1 MTTILF
7 NAYACSPNR
16 GSELGLG
23 WNWCINLAKYCKV
36 YVITEGEFRDDIEK
50 ELEDFEYQDN
60 LVFNYLPVSNEIRQ
74 MCWNQGDWR
83 FYWHYAKWQK
93 RALQLGI
100 ELVSKHSI
108 DLVHQFNMIGFR
120 EPGYLWKI
128 PHVKYVWGPFDAKE
142 GFPIPFL
149 EGATFLQ
156 QSKVRLKNWI
166 TYLQLR
172 YSYRVGQAV
181 RRADLLLGASSESVR
196 SIEKFYGKKVY
207 LFNETGCSPVKK
219 PDMPAKYQKSSKFRL
234 LWVGKFDQRK
244 QLLLALQ
251 VMKQL
256 TSQDFELVII
266 GGSEEEETLYQT
278 KAKQLGVNDV
288 CRWLGKLPHTEVQNW
303 MRSSDLFLFTSVSEG
318 TPHVVLES
326 VANGLPVLC
335 FDCCGHGDV
344 INDSIGF
351 KIPVTN
357 PVIAIRDFAEKII
370 YIQRNVELR
379 SNKAKMCFEYAQVY
393 SWENKAKEM
402 LAFYQNLL
410 LAT

>member
-1 MTTILF
+1 MIGVLF
-7 NAYACSPNR
+7 NSYACAPNK

-23 WNWCINLAKYCKV
+23 WNWCIHLARFCKV

-50 ELEDFEYQDN
+50 ELKSFEYQDN
-60 LVFNYLPVSNEIRQ
+60 LVFNYLPVSEVVRQ

-83 FYWHYAKWQK
+83 FYWHYAQWQK
-93 RALQLGI
+93 RAFRLAS
-100 ELVSKHSI
+100 ELVETNSI
-108 DLVHQFNMIGFR
+108 DVVHQLNMIGFR

-142 GFPIPFL
+142 GFPTQFL
-149 EGATFLQ
+149 NDATFLQ
-156 QSKVRLKNWI
+156 KSKVRLKNWI
-166 TYLQLR
+166 TQLQLR

-196 SIEKFYGKKVY
+196 SIEKFYGKKVH
-207 LFNETGCSPVKK
+207 LFNETGCSPLANLNITVGTHT
-219 PDMPAKYQKSSKFRL
+219 SSKFRL

-244 QLLLALQ
+244 QLFLALQ
-251 VMKQL
+251 ILKEL
-256 TSQDFELVII
+256 ASTEFELVII
-266 GGSEEEETLYQT
+266 GGTEEEESLY
-278 KAKQLGVNDV
+278 KAKATQLGVNDL
-288 CRWLGKLPHTEVQNW
+288 CRWMGKLPHQEVQHW
-303 MRSSDLFLFTSVSEG
+303 MRSCDLFLFTSVSEG

-326 VANGLPVLC
+326 IANGLPVLC

-357 PVIAIRDFAEKII
+357 PAIAIRDFAEKIKF
-370 YIQRNVELR
+370 IQQNAEIR

-410 LAT
+410 LTK